1 MKAKAIHVCGTGSG
15 VGKSVL
21 VSALCRI
28 FMQDGFRVAPF
39 KSQNMALNSYV
50 TADGGEMARAQVTQ
64 AQACGIEPTVDM
76 NPILIK
82 PSSDMG
88 AQIIVM
94 GKPIGNMNVSDY
106 VKYKRNGIGIAKRS
120 LDKLLSEYEIV
131 VMEGAGSPAEINL
144 KKHDI
149 VNMKMAA
156 YAKAPVI
163 LVGDIDKGGV
173 FAWIIGT
180 LELLTKDERRM
191 VKGVIINK
199 FRGDITLLKPGIK
212 FLEKYTGIKVLGVI
226 PYFKDINIPEEDAVP
241 AGSNERS
248 PDRKRKINI
257 SVIYL
262 PHISNFNDFDALER
276 EDDVALKYAKRPS
289 DLAGSDIIIIPGT
302 KNTIS
307 DLAYLKKSGFDK
319 KIASIIKSNKKVM
332 LIGVCGG
339 YQILGNK
346 IRDLR
351 NIESNVK
358 EALGL
363 GLLPVET
370 TLGKEKILRRVKAKS
385 LFLSAGVSGYEIHH
399 GITKPTKEIKWAF
412 EIFQS
417 NGKPKKY
424 FDGVISKDKRIFGTY
439 IHGLFESVSFRINLL
454 NVVRKS
460 KGLQVLP
467 QDETF
472 DLNEEFDKLAKLTR
486 ENLDI
491 KSLYQILRGKL

>member
-15 VGKSVL
+15 VGKSVV

-28 FMQDGFRVAPF
+28 FTQDGFRVAPF

-50 TADGGEMARAQVTQ
+50 TADGGEMARAQVVQ

-82 PSSDMG
+82 PSSDTG
-88 AQIIVM
+88 AQIIVR
-94 GKPIGNMNVSDY
+94 GKPIGNMNVLDY
-106 VKYKRNGIGIAKRS
+106 VKYKKNGIGIAKGS

-131 VMEGAGSPAEINL
+131 VMEGAGSPSEINL

-149 VNMKMAA
+149 VNIKMAA

-163 LVGDIDKGGV
+163 LVGDIDRGGV
-173 FAWIIGT
+173 FAWIVGT
-180 LELLTKDERRM
+180 LELLTQEERKM
-191 VKGVIINK
+191 VKGIIINK

-212 FLEKYTGIKVLGVI
+212 FLERYTGIKVLGVI
-226 PYFKDINIPEEDAVP
+226 PYFKDIKIPEEDAVP
-241 AGSNERS
+241 AGSDGKGVNS
-248 PDRKRKINI
+248 MRKINI

-262 PHISNFNDFDALER
+262 PHISNFTDFDALER
-276 EDDVALKYAKRPS
+276 ESDVALKYAKKPREL
-289 DLAGSDIIIIPGT
+289 DGADIIIIPGT

-307 DLAYLKKSGFDK
+307 DLTYLRKSGFDK
-319 KIASIIKSNKKVM
+319 KITSIIKSNNKVM
-332 LIGVCGG
+332 LIGICGG

-346 IRDLR
+346 IKDLR

-358 EALGL
+358 EAKGL
-363 GLLPVET
+363 GFLPVET
-370 TLGKEKILRRVKAKS
+370 TLEKEKILARVKAKS
-385 LFLSAGVSGYEIHH
+385 LFLNAEVSGYEIHH
-399 GITKPTKEIKWAF
+399 GISKPAKEFKRAF

-417 NGKPKKY
+417 NGKEKNR

-439 IHGLFESVSFRINLL
+439 IHGLFESVSFRRSLL
-454 NVVRKS
+454 NIIRKR
-460 KGLQVLP
+460 KGWQALP

-472 DLNEEFDKLAKLTR
+472 DLDEEFDKLARLVR
-486 ENLDI
+486 ESLDT
-491 KSLYQILRGKL
+491 KSLYRILRG